1 VIGDDYTDKHFWDD
15 ASKVTRWSIAAGL
28 LAVLVVGSIWVA
40 GIFGFGWLSNE
51 TADFRGKVAQHNQ
64 IEANGAYR
72 IAAYDTFYNECAS
85 VQTAQ
90 AAITNTEI
98 ALKATTDPARKVQLQ
113 ANLLALKN
121 TLAQA
126 VAQYNVDARKAGTLG
141 QFRASDLP
149 FTIDQTEEITCTAK

>member
-1 VIGDDYTDKHFWDD
+1 MIPDDYTDAHFWQD

-28 LAVLVVGSIWVA
+28 LAVLVAGSIWVA
-40 GIFGFGWLSNE
+40 GIFGLGWLSNE
-51 TADFRGKVAQHNQ
+51 TADFRGNVQQHNQ
-64 IEANGAYR
+64 IEGSGAYR

-85 VQTAQ
+85 TQTAQ
-90 AAITNTEI
+90 AAIANTQI

-121 TLAQA
+121 TMAQA

-149 FTIDQTEEITCTAK
+149 YQLNPDQEITCTAK